1 MSEDQIV
8 DAVIKR
14 SARAV
19 LIAGTAVIL
28 TLLQP
33 YFIFSWWKIGLAFAL
48 MSTTR
53 GSNVVAMIGL
63 GFLLALVVIPPELTR
78 VVWSAMSRA
87 G

>member
-14 SARAV
+14 SVRAV

-28 TLLQP
+28 TFLQP
-33 YFIFSWWKIGLAFAL
+33 YFMFVWWKIGLAFGL

-53 GSNVVAMIGL
+53 GSNVVAMFGL
-63 GFLLALVVIPPELTR
+63 GFLLALVVIPPEF
-78 VVWSAMSRA
+78 VQAIWSAVPHK
-87 G
+87 